1 MFIIFQNKFGLDQI
15 HEYLSKKGYVSIR
28 FNEDGSLVTLVRDA
42 SGLIT
47 GSDLGKLAPDGRS
60 GQFSAYMSFFPS
72 LRLLLTF

>member
-1 MFIIFQNKFGLDQI
+1 MNI
-15 HEYLSKKGYVSIR
+15 YLKKGYVSIR

-60 GQFSAYMSFFPS
+60 GQFSAYMSLFFPS
-72 LRLLLTF
+72 LRLLMTQDGAE